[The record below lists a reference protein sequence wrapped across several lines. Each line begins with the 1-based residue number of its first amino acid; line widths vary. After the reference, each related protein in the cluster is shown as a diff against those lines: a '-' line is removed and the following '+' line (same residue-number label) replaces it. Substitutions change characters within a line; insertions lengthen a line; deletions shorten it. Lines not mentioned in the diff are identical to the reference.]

1 MKAYIKKNI
10 TKQNNNFRNYLKKLL
25 VWLRSPSHYQVL
37 VIHISFTHTKNFP
50 LHLEMLAN
58 LKNSMFSFFSKKK
71 NSKTLEEVKFE
82 KSPDNSEN
90 EIVNFP
96 KDCLVY
102 DYIKKCE
109 IEKQILLKRRRDPNV
124 SAEYIENSY
133 KKRLTG
139 K

>member
-1 MKAYIKKNI
+1 
-10 TKQNNNFRNYLKKLL
+10 
-25 VWLRSPSHYQVL
+25 
-37 VIHISFTHTKNFP
+37 
-50 LHLEMLAN
+50 MLAN

-71 NSKTLEEVKFE
+71 NSKTLEEVKIE
-82 KSPDNSEN
+82 KPPDNSEN

-102 DYIKKCE
+102 DYIKKCD